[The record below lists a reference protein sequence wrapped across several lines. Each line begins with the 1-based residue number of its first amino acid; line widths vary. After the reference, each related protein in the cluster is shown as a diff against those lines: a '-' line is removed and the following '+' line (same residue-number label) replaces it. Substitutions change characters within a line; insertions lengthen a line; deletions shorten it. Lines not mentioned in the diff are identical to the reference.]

1 MFRKLYSSFIY
12 SIKIFSSDI
21 GQFKLNAHITGILG
35 VKHPIRIAAMAWD
48 NQLEK
53 VITVSKMDTVA

>member
-1 MFRKLYSSFIY
+1 
-12 SIKIFSSDI
+12 
-21 GQFKLNAHITGILG
+21 
-35 VKHPIRIAAMAWD
+35 VKHPIVIAAMAWD